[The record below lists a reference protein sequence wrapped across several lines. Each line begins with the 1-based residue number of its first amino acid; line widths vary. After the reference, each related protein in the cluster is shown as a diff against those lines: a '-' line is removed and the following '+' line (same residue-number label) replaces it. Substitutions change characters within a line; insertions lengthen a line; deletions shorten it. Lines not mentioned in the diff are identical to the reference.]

1 MADPRKTP
9 LSVLW
14 SVSTP
19 DDASLV
25 HAGAQQVVARCGTE
39 VLAFDAG
46 GGESVW
52 KATLPDGAGEG
63 SLLALVDKT
72 VITDARIGPKET
84 TVLLGIQGGKL
95 TYRSPI
101 DAIVGG
107 QAIGVIR
114 DTVYVLGTDPRG
126 GSLLRSITAADGARG
141 LDLRRPGR
149 DLAASGERLVIL
161 SSFGEPGLISLD
173 ASGKDERVLETIPAQ
188 DMAIA
193 GDYLLAA
200 LRTGDAPRRT
210 VRLYDLHDGRAL
222 WSHAC
227 HGPVIG
233 IDLELALHLESD
245 GAHYIA
251 VARDIPTGA
260 VRWRS
265 GGPLGDD
272 SGVFRSAG
280 SLISFT
286 HGTGTTILRRSDGAV
301 VAELA
306 AVYVLE
312 AYAASFYLEG
322 SCRIACV
329 DAHL

>member
-46 GGESVW
+46 GGDSVW

-63 SLLALVDKT
+63 SLLTLVDKT

-126 GSLLRSITAADGARG
+126 GSLKSQMKRADKTQAAYALVLGGNEVQSGDAQLKPMAGGEPVPVKLSG
-141 LDLRRPGR
+141 LVETLRR
-149 DLAASGERLVIL
+149 I
-161 SSFGEPGLISLD
+161 
-173 ASGKDERVLETIPAQ
+173 AQ
-188 DMAIA
+188 
-193 GDYLLAA
+193 G
-200 LRTGDAPRRT
+200 
-210 VRLYDLHDGRAL
+210 
-222 WSHAC
+222 
-227 HGPVIG
+227 
-233 IDLELALHLESD
+233 
-245 GAHYIA
+245 
-251 VARDIPTGA
+251 
-260 VRWRS
+260 
-265 GGPLGDD
+265 
-272 SGVFRSAG
+272 
-280 SLISFT
+280 
-286 HGTGTTILRRSDGAV
+286 
-301 VAELA
+301 
-306 AVYVLE
+306 
-312 AYAASFYLEG
+312 
-322 SCRIACV
+322 
-329 DAHL
+329 